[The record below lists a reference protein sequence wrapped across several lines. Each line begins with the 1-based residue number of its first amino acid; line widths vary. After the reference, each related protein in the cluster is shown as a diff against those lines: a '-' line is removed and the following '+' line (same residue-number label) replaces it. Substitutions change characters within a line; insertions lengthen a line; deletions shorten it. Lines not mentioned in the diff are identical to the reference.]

1 MFVTQHLRA
10 RGYNGRHAS
19 DFPHWGPVI
28 SSLAAF
34 PHGPLVND
42 SVTPKP
48 SLPPWVRAAD
58 VATVIL
64 SVLVVRVTVFGPLSL
79 GGFSVGD
86 PWRALLLT
94 AVVCGLRHYRVR
106 TPAVHQRVWNDLRHR
121 WHTEAVKAV
130 WPIVVVTRPAVLLVG
145 YLAVASIG
153 FPEGAPPIRVS
164 DNEAL
169 NLLLRW
175 DTGWY
180 LNIAME
186 GYRWSAETEGQQ
198 NIAFF
203 PAYPLITEGVANLLG
218 AQAVFR
224 LPLDRPPRLAMER
237 FQQFFLGSALL
248 VSLLAFAWGMV
259 WLYRL
264 AREHLDEQSAGSA
277 LLLLAAYPFA
287 VFFSTAYTESLM
299 LLAVVAA
306 FYQFRHEKWIGA
318 AAWGLLAGLT
328 RPNGFLL
335 AGPLAVIGL
344 RQWLTRRASGV
355 ACERLVRHALV
366 AGVVATMP
374 LVGTLIYS
382 GFVYSLTGDPIAW
395 REAHTA
401 WGRSYTEFPTLI
413 VPLGSMAE
421 TGVVEFTSTQ
431 PIEALNAVAAIL
443 ACTLIWPVTRR
454 LGPEYGVFMILSV
467 GPPLLFG
474 GILSMGRATSLL
486 FPMFLYL
493 ALVLADRRR
502 QTLVGGFACLQ
513 GLAAVLFFTWH
524 HFP

>member
-1 MFVTQHLRA
+1 MTTV
-10 RGYNGRHAS
+10 
-19 DFPHWGPVI
+19 V
-28 SSLAAF
+28 
-34 PHGPLVND
+34 V
-42 SVTPKP
+42 PKP
-48 SLPPWVRAAD
+48 SLPVWVRAAD
-58 VATVIL
+58 GVTVIL
-64 SVLVVRVTVFGPLSL
+64 SVLAVRVAVVGPLSL
-79 GGFSVGD
+79 GGLSVGD
-86 PWRALLLT
+86 PWRALFLMT
-94 AVVCGLRHYRVR
+94 VVCGLRHYRVR
-106 TPAVHQRVWNDLRHR
+106 APAVHRRVWNGLRHR
-121 WHTEAVKAV
+121 WHTEAVQAV

-218 AQAVFR
+218 AQTVFH

-248 VSLLAFAWGMV
+248 VSLLAFTWGMV

-264 AREHLDEQSAGSA
+264 AREHLDEESAGAA
-277 LLLLAAYPFA
+277 LLLTAAYPFA

-306 FYQFRHEKWIGA
+306 FYQFRHENWIAA

-328 RPNGFLL
+328 RPDGFLF

-344 RQWLTRRASGV
+344 RQWLARRASG
-355 ACERLVRHALV
+355 AAPEQLVRHALV
-366 AGVVATMP
+366 AGVVAAMP
-374 LVGTLIYS
+374 LVGMLIYS

-395 REAHTA
+395 WETHTA
-401 WGRSYTEFPTLI
+401 WGRGITEFPTLI
-413 VPLGSMAE
+413 VPLGALVE
-421 TGVVEFTSTQ
+421 RGGVEYTSTQ
-431 PIEALNAVAAIL
+431 PIEALNAAAAIL
-443 ACTLIWPVTRR
+443 TCALIWPVSRR
-454 LGPEYGVFMILSV
+454 LGPEYGVFMILFV
-467 GPPLLFG
+467 GPPLFLG
-474 GILSMGRATSLL
+474 GVLSMGRTTSLL

-493 ALVLADRRR
+493 ALVLTDRRR
-502 QTLVGGFACLQ
+502 QTLVGGFACVQ

-524 HFP
+524 RLL

>member
-1 MFVTQHLRA
+1 M
-10 RGYNGRHAS
+10 RGYNERHVS
-19 DFPHWGPVI
+19 DVAACVPVI

-34 PHGPLVND
+34 PHGPLVNNI
-42 SVTPKP
+42 VTPKP
-48 SLPPWVRAAD
+48 SLPLWVRAAD
-58 VATVIL
+58 VTTIIL
-64 SVLVVRVTVFGPLSL
+64 SVPVARVAVFGPFSL
-79 GGFSVGD
+79 GGLSVGD
-86 PWRALLLT
+86 PWRALLLMT
-94 AVVCGLRHYRVR
+94 VVCALRHYRVR
-106 TPAVHQRVWNDLRHR
+106 TPAVHRRVWNGLRNR
-121 WHTEAVKAV
+121 WRTEAVQAV

-169 NLLLRW
+169 NLPLRW

-186 GYRWSAETEGQQ
+186 GYQWSAEAEGQQ

-218 AQAVFR
+218 AQTVFR

-248 VSLLAFAWGMV
+248 VSLLAFGWGMV

-264 AREHLDEQSAGSA
+264 AREHLDEQSAGAA
-277 LLLLAAYPFA
+277 LLLMAAYPFA
-287 VFFSTAYTESLM
+287 VFFSAAYTESLM

-306 FYQFRHEKWIGA
+306 FYQCRHEKWIAA

-328 RPNGFLL
+328 RPNGCLL
-335 AGPLAVIGL
+335 AGPLAVIGV
-344 RQWLTRRASGV
+344 RQWLARRASGV
-355 ACERLVRHALV
+355 AREELVRHALATGAV
-366 AGVVATMP
+366 AAMP
-374 LVGTLIYS
+374 LVGMLIYS
-382 GFVYSLTGDPIAW
+382 GFIYSLTGDPIAW
-395 REAHTA
+395 RAAHTA
-401 WGRSYTEFPTLI
+401 WGRGYTEFPTLI
-413 VPLGSMAE
+413 VPLGSLAE
-421 TGVVEFTSTQ
+421 SGVLEYASTR
-431 PIEALNAVAAIL
+431 PIEALNAMAAIL

-454 LGPEYGVFMILSV
+454 LGPEYGVFMMLQV

-474 GILSMGRATSLL
+474 GVLSMGRTTSLL

-493 ALVLADRRR
+493 ALVLVDRRR
-502 QTLVGGFACLQ
+502 QTLVGGFACVQ

-524 HFP
+524 RFL